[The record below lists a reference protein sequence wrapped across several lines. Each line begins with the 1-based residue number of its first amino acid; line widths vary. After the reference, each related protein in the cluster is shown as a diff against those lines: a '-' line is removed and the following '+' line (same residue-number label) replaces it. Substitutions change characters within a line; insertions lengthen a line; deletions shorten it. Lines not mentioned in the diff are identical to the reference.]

1 MNEQTIRGAIAPAM
15 EFALG
20 FQPDGVQLLR
30 RQDGAWTELRR
41 ADFSGDLRGALGGF
55 VQALRA
61 ANAPGLALVIPEDQ
75 ILYTDLTLP
84 LIPGGTE
91 AALRQ
96 ALDGLT
102 PYRVED
108 LAFDFAPASAT
119 PGHPVKVA
127 AVARQTLQEAE
138 DFAVRHGFA
147 PDRFVAAP
155 LPGQFPHAP
164 DFGATELAAEWA
176 RAAELAA
183 DLASADAQDAAGDTV
198 APAVAVPS
206 PATPPQPAHPGPVIS
221 RITPHIG
228 MAALRAPAIAAPA
241 AEAVASVNLGSI
253 VLPDD
258 KPAPVEAAAPIV
270 AQAGLAEAA
279 PPEAPLARP
288 AKVLPDRARAFHE
301 RAHFAREMRPPLTA
315 PARSEVPAP
324 GRRSGL
330 SGALPMVGLLVLGL
344 GIVAAISNRDPA
356 PAPEAAQ
363 VEPATPAPT
372 AQVAPAQTAAA
383 PVQAAS
389 TPTAPVVNAPVVAA
403 PVVNAPAVP
412 DPTTPSVAP
421 VPTVPTVATAT
432 PATVPAAVPQAMP
445 PVVLPRA
452 VTQAPAA
459 TPSAATPPAPA
470 AVASAASDVLRESAV
485 PTETAPAAPASAET
499 APAETSPAAPASAE
513 TVPAAQTAPAPAA
526 TRPAVAASVRP
537 KSRPAGLA
545 RASAPATQAVTRPA
559 PEAQTAS
566 SRSPASRPVTRP
578 QSEAAPRAASVSPG
592 APDSSTLRS
601 SARPKT
607 APSRSTP
614 ARASATPDTRPAVP
628 RSPQPYERR
637 AQPEPTDSRP
647 PPKPAASSNQGAALH
662 VQPAP
667 VRLSMFTQAG
677 HAAVLARLDQP
688 WAAPAPQT
696 AFPLIR
702 TAQARP
708 SKKPTRT
715 DAVDDAV
722 AAALSADR
730 PAARASTAAT
740 EVPVVL
746 PRRSSNAAGLNSS
759 GRPHRRPSG
768 LSAAGSAST
777 SGLSAATDAAV
788 EEAIASAVSAS
799 SAVPGRVALTALSSS
814 ARPLRRGNSA
824 PAATESGAAPS
835 GQEGTL
841 APVPEADGASKAA
854 AEAAALAER
863 RRLDDELQRQ
873 AEQRARSRAASDA
886 QAAAQAKAAAE
897 ARARAQAEAE
907 AAAAARQNQR
917 YRPPEVDN
925 EPEVAAAPSGPTSS
939 TVAGSATNRG
949 IDLNAT
955 QLIGTVGA
963 GKASRGLIRLR
974 NGKIV
979 TVRLGD
985 KINGGQITQIG
996 NGGLQY
1002 VKAGKQYA
1010 LPILNGR

>member
-183 DLASADAQDAAGDTV
+183 GLASADALAA
-198 APAVAVPS
+198 AVAVQ
-206 PATPPQPAHPGPVIS
+206 PPVVAPQAPRPGPLVS

-228 MAALRAPAIAAPA
+228 MGALRAPAIAAPA

-258 KPAPVEAAAPIV
+258 KPAPVEAAAPII

-279 PPEAPLARP
+279 PPDAPSARP

-301 RAHFAREMRPPLTA
+301 RAHAAREMRPPLTA

-403 PVVNAPAVP
+403 PVVAAPAVP
-412 DPTTPSVAP
+412 DPTAPSVAP

-432 PATVPAAVPQAMP
+432 PATVPGALPQAMP
-445 PVVLPRA
+445 PVALPRA

-459 TPSAATPPAPA
+459 TPPAAAPPAPA
-470 AVASAASDVLRESAV
+470 AVASAASDVLRGSAV

-499 APAETSPAAPASAE
+499 APAEAAPTA

-526 TRPAVAASVRP
+526 TRAAVAASVRP

-566 SRSPASRPVTRP
+566 SRSPASRPATRP

-637 AQPEPTDSRP
+637 AQPEPTGSRP

-667 VRLSMFTQAG
+667 VRLTMFTQAG

-768 LSAAGSAST
+768 LSTAASAST

-824 PAATESGAAPS
+824 PAATESAAAPS